1 MSKIYQHKV
10 ITTDLSSIVHNAE
23 INVVLEFLGFLEL
36 GI

>member
-1 MSKIYQHKV
+1 MSKIHQHKV